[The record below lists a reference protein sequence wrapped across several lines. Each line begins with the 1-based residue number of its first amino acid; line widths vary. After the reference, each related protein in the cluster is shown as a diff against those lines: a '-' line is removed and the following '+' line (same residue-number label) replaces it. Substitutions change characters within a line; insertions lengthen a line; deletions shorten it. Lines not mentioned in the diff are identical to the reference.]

1 MNADNMVGRTVA
13 GYHLAEYIGEGGTAT
28 VYRAE
33 HPERGR
39 AAVKILRPRLAQDP
53 IAVKRFLREA
63 EYGARVSIPT
73 SSRPTTTA
81 PPTDC
86 TTWRSSGPQGEP
98 LAEFINRSG
107 QVAPPLVAT
116 IVEQLGAALGGAH
129 KAGIIHRDLKPA
141 NIMYDPATQTAKL
154 LDFGIA
160 RDAELNPE
168 ERLTRAGFFVGTLQ
182 YVAPETLSGELVN
195 EQADVYSL
203 ATIAYYLLT
212 QELPFT
218 GKSPRELFQQL
229 LTQAPVPLNQ
239 AVKGLRFPGADR
251 GGGHAW
257 AGAGSD
263 QAFQDGGRI
272 RHGVVHGGTAGR
284 GKARLPGLAVRQ
296 GRGVSDA
303 DQLRRLLLERS
314 VRRGDFVLAS
324 GQRSSYY
331 IDCRLTTM
339 SAEGQVLI
347 GRLGLA
353 AIRRRAGGRAAIG
366 GLTMGADPVAYAIA
380 AASWGTARG
389 HRRLQRAE
397 GSEGPRHWAS

>member
-63 EYGARVSIPT
+63 EYGARVLHPNIVQT
-73 SSRPTTTA
+73 YDYGA
-81 PPTDC
+81 TDGLHYLALE
-86 TTWRSSGPQGEP
+86 WAQGEP

-116 IVEQLGAALGGAH
+116 IVEQLGAALASAH

-160 RDAELNPE
+160 RDAELSPE

-182 YVAPETLSGELVN
+182 YVAPETLSGELVS

-229 LTQAPVPLNQ
+229 LTQSPVTLNQ
-239 AVKGLRFPGADR
+239 AVKGLRFPGPIEAAVMR
-251 GGGHAW
+251 GLERDLAKRSKTVDEF
-257 AGAGSD
+257 AAELC
-263 QAFQDGGRI
+263 
-272 RHGVVHGGTAGR
+272 T
-284 GKARLPGLAVRQ
+284 AVRQ
-296 GRGVSDA
+296 GGGKRG
-303 DQLRRLLLERS
+303 
-314 VRRGDFVLAS
+314 FLAS
-324 GQRSSYY
+324 LFGK
-331 IDCRLTTM
+331 
-339 SAEGQVLI
+339 
-347 GRLGLA
+347 
-353 AIRRRAGGRAAIG
+353 GG
-366 GLTMGADPVAYAIA
+366 
-380 AASWGTARG
+380 
-389 HRRLQRAE
+389 E
-397 GSEGPRHWAS
+397 

>member
-33 HPERGR
+33 NSARGR

-63 EYGARVSIPT
+63 EYGARVKHPNIVQT
-73 SSRPTTTA
+73 YDYGA
-81 PPTDC
+81 TDGLHYLALE
-86 TTWRSSGPQGEP
+86 WASGEP
-98 LAEFINRSG
+98 LAEFISRSG
-107 QVAPPLVAT
+107 KIAPPLVAT
-116 IVEQLGAALGGAH
+116 IVEQLGAALGSAH

-182 YVAPETLSGELVN
+182 YVAPETLSGELVS

-203 ATIAYYLLT
+203 ATIAYYMLT

-229 LTQAPVPLNQ
+229 LTQPPVSLNQ
-239 AVKGLRFPGADR
+239 AVKGLRFPAPIE
-251 GGGHAW
+251 A
-257 AGAGSD
+257 AVM
-263 QAFQDGGRI
+263 
-272 RHGVVHGGTAGR
+272 HGLERDLTKRSKTVDEFAAELCT
-284 GKARLPGLAVRQ
+284 AVRQ
-296 GRGVSDA
+296 GGPKRG
-303 DQLRRLLLERS
+303 
-314 VRRGDFVLAS
+314 FLAS
-324 GQRSSYY
+324 LFGK
-331 IDCRLTTM
+331 
-339 SAEGQVLI
+339 
-347 GRLGLA
+347 
-353 AIRRRAGGRAAIG
+353 GG
-366 GLTMGADPVAYAIA
+366 
-380 AASWGTARG
+380 
-389 HRRLQRAE
+389 E
-397 GSEGPRHWAS
+397 

>member
-1 MNADNMVGRTVA
+1 MVGRTVA

-63 EYGARVSIPT
+63 EYGARVHHPNIVQT
-73 SSRPTTTA
+73 YDYGA
-81 PPTDC
+81 TDGLHYLALE
-86 TTWRSSGPQGEP
+86 WAQGEP

-107 QVAPPLVAT
+107 QLAPPLVAT
-116 IVEQLGAALGGAH
+116 IVEQLGAALASAH

-141 NIMYDPATQTAKL
+141 NIMYDPATQKAKL

-203 ATIAYYLLT
+203 ATIAYYMLT
-212 QELPFT
+212 KELPFT

-229 LTQAPVPLNQ
+229 LTQTPVTLNQ
-239 AVKGLRFPGADR
+239 AVKGLRFPPAIEAAVMRGLERDLTKRSKTVDEFATEFCTAIR
-251 GGGHAW
+251 QGGGK
-257 AGAGSD
+257 
-263 QAFQDGGRI
+263 
-272 RHGVVHGGTAGR
+272 R
-284 GKARLPGLAVRQ
+284 G
-296 GRGVSDA
+296 
-303 DQLRRLLLERS
+303 
-314 VRRGDFVLAS
+314 FLAS
-324 GQRSSYY
+324 
-331 IDCRLTTM
+331 LFNK
-339 SAEGQVLI
+339 
-347 GRLGLA
+347 
-353 AIRRRAGGRAAIG
+353 GG
-366 GLTMGADPVAYAIA
+366 
-380 AASWGTARG
+380 
-389 HRRLQRAE
+389 E
-397 GSEGPRHWAS
+397 

>member
-33 HPERGR
+33 NNERGR

-63 EYGARVSIPT
+63 EYGARVKHPNIVQT
-73 SSRPTTTA
+73 YDYGATDGLHYLALEWA
-81 PPTDC
+81 P
-86 TTWRSSGPQGEP
+86 GEP

-107 QVAPPLVAT
+107 KIAPALVAT
-116 IVEQLGAALGGAH
+116 IVEQLGAALGSAH

-141 NIMYDPATQTAKL
+141 NIMYDPSTQTAKL

-182 YVAPETLSGELVN
+182 YVAPETLSGELVS

-203 ATIAYYLLT
+203 ATIAYYMLT

-229 LTQAPVPLNQ
+229 LTQPPVSLNQ
-239 AVKGLRFPGADR
+239 AVKGLRFPAPIE
-251 GGGHAW
+251 A
-257 AGAGSD
+257 AVM
-263 QAFQDGGRI
+263 
-272 RHGVVHGGTAGR
+272 HGLERDLTKRSKTVDEFAAELCT
-284 GKARLPGLAVRQ
+284 AVRQ
-296 GRGVSDA
+296 GGPKRG
-303 DQLRRLLLERS
+303 
-314 VRRGDFVLAS
+314 FLAS
-324 GQRSSYY
+324 LFGK
-331 IDCRLTTM
+331 
-339 SAEGQVLI
+339 
-347 GRLGLA
+347 
-353 AIRRRAGGRAAIG
+353 GG
-366 GLTMGADPVAYAIA
+366 
-380 AASWGTARG
+380 
-389 HRRLQRAE
+389 E
-397 GSEGPRHWAS
+397 